1 MTYFRPQIHA
11 WRATPYGK
19 NSHLPH
25 FNVKSAFMS
34 TSWKETLADR
44 MDPQIAEEI
53 DVFESQMA
61 LRRAGKLD
69 EKVFAETR
77 LRRGCYG
84 QRYDNGHRHDGIRTQ
99 QLDYMSDMTKGPD
112 TLWDAPGMQRI
123 KIPFGGLTAGQLDT
137 LAELAEEYADAV
149 LHVTTRQDFQLH
161 YVHIDDTPN
170 LMRRLAAVGITT
182 REACGN
188 SVRNVTACPL
198 SGVCHSE
205 AFDVTP
211 YAKASAKFMLGHPDA
226 QGFGRKFKI
235 AFSGCREQAC
245 ALTNMH
251 DMGCI
256 AATRIENG
264 QVKRGFEVYVGGGLG
279 AVPQQAKLFD
289 AFVPEEELLPL
300 TQAIGRVFAR
310 LGEKKN
316 RAAARIKF
324 LITKLGI
331 DEFRRIVL
339 EERAT
344 MPADTRWTS
353 YIPEVEKYKENPLKA
368 PAFLNGQQRP
378 EGFEKWFGTN
388 VYRQK
393 QPGYAVVTVTLPL
406 GDITTVQ
413 ARELANIARRFS
425 GDTLRTTVEQ
435 NIVLRWVAEA
445 DIPDLY
451 RELARIGLNEP
462 GAGTILDVVACP
474 GTDTCKLGIASSRG
488 LAGEIRTRLADR
500 LFTLDESVRNLHIKI
515 SGCFNSCGQHHL
527 ADLGFYGTT
536 RTIANRKVP
545 HFQVVLGGKWQ
556 DNAGAYGLAIGT
568 VPSKR
573 VPDVIES
580 ITSKYVRDRK
590 NAESFQDF
598 IKRIGKQEC
607 RAMIQPFMEVPVYEK
622 DRSYYSDWGDPRE
635 FTIGDMGVGECAGEV
650 ISVTQFDL
658 ADAERLVFEAQVHL
672 ENESYAQADAM
683 AYRAMIQ
690 AAVSLV
696 KTQFLDVADDPNTV
710 VSEFRRRF
718 YETGLLGDRYA
729 GNKFA
734 EYLFRRHEAPQQEH
748 SRDHAYRIVEDAQ
761 LFIEA
766 TYACHDSLAERGAA
780 GALAGS
786 IQTGKAAGKL

>member
-1 MTYFRPQIHA
+1 MPT
-11 WRATPYGK
+11 
-19 NSHLPH
+19 
-25 FNVKSAFMS
+25 
-34 TSWKETLADR
+34 WKEKLAGR
-44 MDPQIAEEI
+44 MDPQIAEEV
-53 DVFESQMA
+53 DVFETQIA
-61 LRRAGKLD
+61 LRRTGKMD

-99 QLDYMSDMTKGPD
+99 QLDFLSDHTKGPD

-123 KIPFGGLTAGQLDT
+123 KIPFGGLTPDQLDI
-137 LAELAEEYADAV
+137 LAELAEEYADSI

-170 LMRRLAAVGITT
+170 IMRRLASVGITT

-188 SVRNVTACPL
+188 SVRNVTACPIA
-198 SGVCHSE
+198 GVCRSE

-235 AFSGCREQAC
+235 AFSGCRQEAC

-256 AATRIENG
+256 AVTRMENG
-264 QVKRGFEVYVGGGLG
+264 KEKRGFEVYVGGGLG
-279 AVPQQAKLFD
+279 AVPQQAKLLEE
-289 AFVPEEELLPL
+289 FVSEEELLPL

-331 DEFRRIVL
+331 DEFRRIVR
-339 EERAT
+339 EEFKT
-344 MPADTRWTS
+344 LPPDPRWTN
-353 YIPEVEKYKENPLKA
+353 YIPGVATYKETPKKS
-368 PAFLNGQQRP
+368 PAHLNGQQRP
-378 EGFEKWFGTN
+378 EGFEKWYATN
-388 VYRQK
+388 VYRQR
-393 QPGYAVVTVTLPL
+393 QEGYAVAAVTLPL
-406 GDITTVQ
+406 GDLTSAQ
-413 ARELANIARRFS
+413 ARQVANLARRFS
-425 GDTLRTTVEQ
+425 GDNLRTTVEQ
-435 NIVLRWVAEA
+435 NIVLRWVSEA
-445 DIPDLY
+445 DLPDLY
-451 RELARIGLNEP
+451 RELVRVGLGEP

-488 LAGEIRTRLADR
+488 LAGEIRSRLADR

-515 SGCFNSCGQHHL
+515 SGCFNSCGQHHI
-527 ADLGFYGTT
+527 ADLGFYGTS
-536 RTIANRKVP
+536 RNIANRKVP

-568 VPSKR
+568 VPSKK
-573 VPDVIES
+573 VPDVIEA
-580 ITSKYVRDRK
+580 ITARYVRDR
-590 NAESFQDF
+590 NGAESFQDF
-598 IKRIGKQEC
+598 IKRVGKREC
-607 RAMIQPFMEVPVYEK
+607 RAMIEPFMDVPSYEM
-622 DRSYYSDWGDPRE
+622 DRSIYSDWGDPRE

-658 ADAERLVFEAQVHL
+658 ADAERLVFEAQIHL
-672 ENESYAQADAM
+672 ENEEFAQADAL
-683 AYRAMIQ
+683 AYRAMTQ
-690 AAVSLV
+690 AALSLI
-696 KTQFLDVADDPNTV
+696 KTQFIDASDNPDSV
-710 VSEFRRRF
+710 VSEFRSRF
-718 YETGLLGDRYA
+718 YDTGLLGDRYA

-734 EYLFRRHEAPQQEH
+734 EYLFRRHDAPPQAP
-748 SRDHAYRIVEDAQ
+748 SRDQAYRVVEEAQ

-766 TYACHDSLAERGAA
+766 TYACHDSLAERGAMGMVSA
-780 GALAGS
+780 PVFP
-786 IQTGKAAGKL
+786 KAAGKL

>member
-1 MTYFRPQIHA
+1 MPPT
-11 WRATPYGK
+11 
-19 NSHLPH
+19 
-25 FNVKSAFMS
+25 
-34 TSWKETLADR
+34 WKEKLTDQ

-53 DVFESQMA
+53 DVFETQIA
-61 LRRAGKLD
+61 LRRTGKLD

-99 QLDYMSDMTKGPD
+99 QLNFLSDMTKGPD

-123 KIPFGGLTAGQLDT
+123 KIPFGGVTPNQLDT
-137 LAELAEEYADAV
+137 LADLAEEYSDGV

-198 SGVCHSE
+198 SGVCHTE

-211 YAKASAKFMLGHPDA
+211 YARAAAKFMMGHPDA

-235 AFSGCREQAC
+235 AFSGCKEEAC
-245 ALTNMH
+245 GLTNMH

-256 AATRIENG
+256 ATTRLEDG
-264 QVKRGFEVYVGGGLG
+264 VEKRGFEVYVGGGLG

-289 AFVPEEELLPL
+289 AFVSEEELLPL
-300 TQAIGRVFAR
+300 TQAIARVFAR
-310 LGEKKN
+310 MGEKKN

-324 LITKLGI
+324 LISKLGI

-339 EERAT
+339 EERQT
-344 MPADTRWTS
+344 MPSDPRWAGYLPDVARHSETAQK
-353 YIPEVEKYKENPLKA
+353 P

-378 EGFEKWFGTN
+378 EGFEKWFATN

-393 QPGYAVVTVTLPL
+393 QTGYAVATVTLPL
-406 GDITTVQ
+406 GDLTAAQT
-413 ARELANIARRFS
+413 RRLADIARRFS
-425 GDTLRTTVEQ
+425 ADTLRTTVEQ

-445 DIPDLY
+445 DLPDLY
-451 RELARIGLNEP
+451 RELSRIGLGEP
-462 GAGTILDVVACP
+462 GAGTILDAVACP

-488 LAGEIRTRLADR
+488 LAGEIRRRLADR

-515 SGCFNSCGQHHL
+515 SGCFNSCGQHHI
-527 ADLGFYGTT
+527 ADLGFYGTS

-568 VPSKR
+568 VPSKN
-573 VPDVIES
+573 VPDVIET
-580 ITSKYVRDRK
+580 ITSRYVRERK
-590 NAESFQDF
+590 GTERFQDF

-607 RAMIQPFMEVPVYEK
+607 RTMIERFMEVPAYEK

-658 ADAERLVFEAQVHL
+658 ADAERLVFEAQLHL
-672 ENESYAQADAM
+672 ENENHTQADAF
-683 AYRAMIQ
+683 AYRAMLQ
-690 AAVSLV
+690 AAMSLV
-696 KTQFLDVADDPNTV
+696 KTQFIDVKDEPSAIVD
-710 VSEFRRRF
+710 EFRRRF
-718 YETGLLGDRYA
+718 YDTGVLGDRYA

-734 EYLFRRHEAPQQEH
+734 EYLFRRHDAPPSEH
-748 SRDHAYRIVEDAQ
+748 TRDRAHRIVEEAQ

-766 TYACHDSLAERGAA
+766 TYACHDSLRERGAA
-780 GALAGS
+780 GVLFS
-786 IQTGKAAGKL
+786 TSQSGKAAGQP